1 MFFNVIKMDITKEYN
16 QKELTLSVEGRI
28 DTITSK
34 DLENAIDEEFGNF
47 DSLTMDFTHVNYISS
62 AGLRVLIVAHKKL
75 KNEDIPFSIKNV
87 NDTIGEIFGISGLDK
102 ILKIV

>member
-16 QKELTLSVEGRI
+16 QKELTLSVEGRV

-34 DLENAIDEEFGNF
+34 DLEKAIDEEFGNF
-47 DSLTMDFTHVNYISS
+47 DSLTMDFTDVNYISS

-87 NDTIGEIFGISGLDK
+87 NDIVGEIFRISGLDK
-102 ILKIV
+102 ILKIA